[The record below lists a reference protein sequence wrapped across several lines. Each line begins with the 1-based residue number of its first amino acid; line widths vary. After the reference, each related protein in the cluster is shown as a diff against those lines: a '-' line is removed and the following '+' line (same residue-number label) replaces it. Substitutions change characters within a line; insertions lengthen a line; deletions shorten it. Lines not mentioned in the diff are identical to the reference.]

1 LAAATIRFESSV
13 ARARPRSEKAT
24 EEATVFEPSEFE
36 AIEREEREAR
46 LRLDEAR
53 DRANMNEGIAPTE
66 DQELLRRLEADWKRA
81 VERLHRIRGHAE
93 D

>member
-1 LAAATIRFESSV
+1 MVYEPFEL
-13 ARARPRSEKAT
+13 
-24 EEATVFEPSEFE
+24 E

-53 DRANMNEGIAPTE
+53 DRAMMNEGEAPRE
-66 DQELLRRLEADWKRA
+66 HKDLLRALEADWKHA
-81 VERLHRIRGHAE
+81 VERLHRIRGHKQ